1 MKVAMPQ
8 GPEESKLYIRNELP
22 PQSKKV
28 LSLIIVVGLVFVIG
42 NIIGRAE
49 HRVEAQKA
57 SFTHLRP
64 EMFPEDGGNPV
75 PASPIS
81 DTHEMN
87 DIIPRLEPASTP
99 TAEEMPVAGKV
110 NPLAVLVEPEDPSI
124 YAQPNESV
132 VPNPAV
138 EDPWL
143 NIDDG
148 FLVPHP
154 RREPD
159 DLIQVKVS
167 WYNPALGGPNCF
179 RFVNG
184 YCQSP
189 LANGER
195 WEDNYGIAIACP
207 RVMPFGTIIEF
218 GGKRGICKD
227 RGGKIVQAGHKT
239 YWIDQL
245 LMSPEFAFGTQL
257 VASVWYP
264 G

>member
-8 GPEESKLYIRNELP
+8 GPEEVKLNIRHSLP
-22 PQSKKV
+22 WYVKPG
-28 LSLIIVVGLVFVIG
+28 LILLILFGLAFVFG

-49 HRVEAQKA
+49 HRKQY
-57 SFTHLRP
+57 TRP
-64 EMFPEDGGNPV
+64 SQTLLEPAMFPEDGGNAV
-75 PASPIS
+75 PTITQ
-81 DTHEMN
+81 THELN
-87 DIIPRLEPASTP
+87 NIPPQLEPASTP
-99 TAEEMPVAGKV
+99 TAEEMPVDGKV

-143 NIDDG
+143 NIDEG
-148 FLVPHP
+148 HKVPHP

-159 DLIQVKVS
+159 ELIQVVVS

-195 WEDNYGIAIACP
+195 WEENFGIAIACP
-207 RVMPFGTIIEF
+207 RSLPFGTVIEF

-245 LMSPEFAFGTQL
+245 LTAPDFAFGTQL
-257 VASVWYP
+257 TASLWWP
-264 G
+264 K